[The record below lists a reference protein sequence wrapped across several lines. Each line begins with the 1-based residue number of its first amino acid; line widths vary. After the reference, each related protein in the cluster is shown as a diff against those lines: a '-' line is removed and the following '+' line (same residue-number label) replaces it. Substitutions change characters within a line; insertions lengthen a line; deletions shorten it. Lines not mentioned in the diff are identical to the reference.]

1 MKYLCEDINL
11 GNTNSV
17 PVKRIKDTK
26 INFFLR
32 SLDVEDKDIFSI
44 NIREYTHV
52 NDLHVEIQ
60 IFYKG

>member
-1 MKYLCEDINL
+1 MKYLLKDINL
-11 GNTNSV
+11 GNTNKA
-17 PVKRIKDTK
+17 PVEKLREGK
-26 INFFLR
+26 INSFLR
-32 SLDVEDKDIFSI
+32 TLDMEDKDIFSI